1 MLQKIRSRVARY
13 FLHCAREDAR
23 KAIAYFTHYPPDS
36 FGFEK
41 GEIYARY
48 ALLWRRIGVAIEQV
62 EVDDAT
68 DNSDIS

>member
-13 FLHCAREDAR
+13 FLRRAREDAIIAR
-23 KAIAYFTHYPPDS
+23 AYFTHYPPYS

-48 ALLWRRIGVAIEQV
+48 ALLWRRIGVAIENR
-62 EVDDAT
+62 EADD
-68 DNSDIS
+68 DQD